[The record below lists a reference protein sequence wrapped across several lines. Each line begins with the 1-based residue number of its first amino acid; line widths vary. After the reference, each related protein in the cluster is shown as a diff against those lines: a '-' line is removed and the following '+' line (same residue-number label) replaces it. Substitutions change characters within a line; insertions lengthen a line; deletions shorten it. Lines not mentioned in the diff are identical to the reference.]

1 MESFTLSAEER
12 WDPKKHV
19 EHILGEVGGGDYTIA
34 CWEPG
39 QISPHHVH
47 PECTEIYLCISG
59 GGTMNI
65 PGRSIKI
72 APGSFCV
79 HPPGELH
86 EFVNGNGRS
95 VLFRVRYGGPKT
107 TRIKEW
113 RGNSNW
119 TPTTEDIAYFA
130 KHPSGELL

>member
-1 MESFTLSAEER
+1 MECFELSAEER

-47 PECTEIYLCISG
+47 PECTEIYLCVSG
-59 GGTMNI
+59 KGKMNI
-65 PGRSIKI
+65 PGRTVDII
-72 APGSFCV
+72 PGSFCV

-86 EFVNGNGRS
+86 EFVNGDGRS
-95 VLFRVRYGGPKT
+95 VLFRVRYGGPAT

-119 TPTTEDIAYFA
+119 KATPEDIAYFTRF
-130 KHPSGELL
+130 PSGELV